1 MAINVDTVYKTVLLL
16 LNKEQRGYMTPTE
29 FNSVATQVQLEIFEK
44 YFEDLNQQ
52 LRVPQADADYSNRIA
67 NIDEKIAIFKTFGAA
82 VYDAATTPLTPYFTL
97 PTIDGYG
104 NTVNFYRLGDVVYT
118 PVIGDPVE
126 LERLQRNTFY
136 NIEKSNLTKS
146 TKAFPTYLYENNK
159 LFVNPKTITNALE
172 VNYVRKPKDVI
183 WGFLTGGLGQ
193 YTYNSTLYNSSTNP
207 QGSQQ
212 IELDSSD
219 QTTVILKILLYAG
232 LVIKDPTVIQV
243 ASQQVQSQEINK
255 KS

>member
-1 MAINVDTVYKTVLLL
+1 MAISVDTVYKTVLLL

-52 LRVPQADADYSNRIA
+52 LRVPQADTDYADRIA
-67 NIDEKIAIFKTFGAA
+67 NIDEKIAVFKTFGSAI
-82 VYDAATTPLTPYFTL
+82 YDATTTPATPYFTL

-104 NTVNFYRLGDVVYT
+104 NPVGFYRLGDIAYS
-118 PVIGDPVE
+118 PVIGDSVE

-136 NIEKSNLTKS
+136 NIERSDLTKS

-159 LFVNPKTITNALE
+159 LFVNPKTITSSLE
-172 VNYVRKPKDVI
+172 VNFVRKPKSVL
-183 WGFLTGGLGQ
+183 WGFTTGSLGQ
-193 YTYNSTLYNSSTNP
+193 YQYTSTT
-207 QGSQQ
+207 SQDFELMPSEQ
-212 IELDSSD
+212 IL
-219 QTTVILKILLYAG
+219 VILKILLYAG

-243 ASQQVQSQEINK
+243 AAQQVQSQEINK